1 MGDKIMKRF
10 LSALLVMIITASTLF
25 AFAGCNKEP
34 EKYYEGIRFIFE
46 ELAVDD
52 STLEKYAAD
61 PARYRD
67 IISDDFA
74 LGEDGADHFYEN
86 FADYYVYG
94 MTIKVLNYTES
105 ELTLTSLESDSNG
118 KDGVYIRK
126 SINGGEIGIG
136 AKLANT
142 DFLADALTLQI
153 LNSNIELSDS
163 DVIEIVKSMNLV
175 LTCTD
180 GTEEKKFNLSV
191 EDNAEITEPETDGES
206 SAAAFNLYGYA
217 FVGVD
222 RITLTEASEFE
233 ATYGMTS
240 REAQRILKKTDNCRA
255 FLYTLAI
262 ENLLDKDVVVYD
274 VSLEKNGKNNLYAK
288 ATLGSELGLAA
299 RDPSKETFMPPFMVN
314 VLCSDADMVETD
326 VIDALDTMKFVITYA
341 EKTVSGDE
349 MNDEVG
355 EKKTVTVTIL

>member
-1 MGDKIMKRF
+1 MKRF

-34 EKYYEGIRFIFE
+34 EKTYEGIRFIFE

-52 STLEKYAAD
+52 KALETYSSD

-74 LGEDGADHFYEN
+74 LGKDGADHFYEN
-86 FADYYVYG
+86 FAEYYVYG

-126 SINGGEIGIG
+126 SINGSEIGIG
-136 AKLANT
+136 AKLANS

-163 DVIEIVKSMNLV
+163 DVIEIVKSMNLT

-180 GTEEKKFNLSV
+180 GTEEKKVNLSI
-191 EDNAEITEPETDGES
+191 EDSAEITEPATNDGS
-206 SAAAFNLYGYA
+206 SVAAFNLYGYA
-217 FVGVD
+217 FVGID
-222 RITLTEASEFE
+222 GIPFTKASELE

-240 REAQRILKKTDNCRA
+240 KEAEKIVKKIDSCHA
-255 FLYTLAI
+255 YSYTLSI
-262 ENLLDKDVVVYD
+262 ENLCDKDVVVYD
-274 VSLEKNGKNNLYAK
+274 VSLEKNGKNDLYAK
-288 ATLGSELGLAA
+288 GTLGSELGLAA
-299 RDPSKETFMPPFMVN
+299 RDPSKETGMPPFIVN
-314 VLCSDADMVETD
+314 ILCTDDDMIESDVMDT
-326 VIDALDTMKFVITYA
+326 LDTMKFVITYA

-355 EKKTVTVTIL
+355 EKKTVAVSIL